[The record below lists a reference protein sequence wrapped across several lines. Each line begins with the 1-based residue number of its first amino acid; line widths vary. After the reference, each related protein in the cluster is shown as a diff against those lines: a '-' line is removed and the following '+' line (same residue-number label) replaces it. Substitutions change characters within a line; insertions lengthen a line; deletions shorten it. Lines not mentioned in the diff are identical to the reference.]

1 MSMDIS
7 DFYQTFFDEADE
19 LLADME
25 QHLLVL
31 QPEAPDAEQ
40 LNAIF
45 RAAHSIKGGAG
56 TFGFSVLQET
66 THLMENLLDEARRGE
81 MQLNTD
87 IINLFLET
95 KDIMQEQLDAYK
107 QSQEPDA
114 ASFDYICQ
122 ALRQLA
128 LEAKGE
134 TPSAVTR
141 LSVVAKSEPQ
151 DEQSRNQLPRRII
164 LSRLKA
170 GEVDLLEEELGH
182 LTTLTDVVKGVDSL
196 SAILPGDIAEDDITA
211 VLCFVIEA
219 DQITFETVEVSPKIS
234 TPPVLK
240 LAAEQAP
247 TGRVEREKTT
257 RSSESTSIRVAV
269 EKVDQLIN
277 LVGELVITQSM
288 LAQRSS
294 ELDPVNHGDLITS
307 MGQLQRNARDLQES
321 VMSIRM
327 MPMEYV
333 FSRYPRLVRDLAGK
347 LGKQVELTLVGS
359 STELDKSLIERIIDP
374 LTHLVRNSL
383 DHGIE
388 LPEKRL
394 AAGKNSVGNLILSAE
409 HQGGNICIEVTDD
422 GAGLNRERIL
432 AKAASQGL
440 TVSENMSDDEVA
452 MLIFAPG
459 FSTAEQVTDVS
470 GRGVGMDVVKR
481 NIQEMGGHVEIQSK
495 QGTGTTIRILLPLT
509 LAILDGMSVRVADE
523 VFILPLNA
531 VMESLQP
538 REAINF
544 MVITK
549 GAGRIAE
556 VGARFVLDGMPGKQM
571 AIDADLN
578 AGLIGEDEAKKR
590 RSEVTQ
596 EADFYGSMDG
606 ASKFVRGD
614 AIAGILIMV
623 INVVGGL
630 LVGVL
635 QHGMSMGHAAESYTL
650 LTIGDGLVA
659 QIPAL
664 VISTAAGV
672 IVTRVSTDQDVGE
685 QMVNQ
690 LFSNPSVML
699 LSAAVL
705 GLLGLVPGMPN
716 LVFLLFTAGLLGLA
730 WWIRGREQKAP
741 AEPKPVKMA
750 ENNAVVEATWN
761 DVQLEDS
768 LGMEVGYRLSPMVD
782 FQQDGELLGRIRS
795 IRKKFAQEMGFLPP
809 VVHIRDNMDL
819 QPARYRILMKGVEIG
834 SGDAYPGRWLAINPG
849 TAAGT
854 LPGEATVDP
863 AFGLNAI
870 WIESA
875 LKEQAQIQGYTVVEA
890 STVVATHLNHLISQ
904 HAAELFGRQEA
915 QQLLDRVAQ
924 EMPKLTEDLVPGV
937 VTLTTLHKVLQN
949 LLDEKVPI
957 RDMRTILETL
967 AEHAPI
973 QSDPHELTAVVR
985 VALGRAITQQ
995 WFPGKDEVHVI
1006 GLDTPLERL
1015 LLQALQGGGGLEPG
1029 LADRLL
1035 AQTQEALSRQEMVGA
1050 PPVLLVNHALRPL
1063 LSRFLRRSLPQL
1075 VVLSNLELS
1084 DNRHIRMTATIGGK

>member
-134 TPSAVTR
+134 TPCAVTR

-151 DEQSRNQLPRRII
+151 DEQSRSQSPRRII

-182 LTTLTDVVKGVDSL
+182 LTTLTDVVKGADSL

-257 RSSESTSIRVAV
+257 RSNESTSIRVAV

-538 REAINF
+538 READLHPLAGGERVLEVRGEYLPIVELWKVFNVAGAKTEATQGIV
-544 MVITK
+544 VILQS
-549 GAGRIAE
+549 GGRRYALL
-556 VGARFVLDGMPGKQM
+556 VDQ
-571 AIDADLN
+571 
-578 AGLIGEDEAKKR
+578 LIGQHQVVVKNLESNYRK
-590 RSEVTQ
+590 VP
-596 EADFYGSMDG
+596 
-606 ASKFVRGD
+606 
-614 AIAGILIMV
+614 GI
-623 INVVGGL
+623 
-630 LVGVL
+630 
-635 QHGMSMGHAAESYTL
+635 SAA
-650 LTIGDGLVA
+650 TILGDGSVA
-659 QIPAL
+659 LIVDVSAL
-664 VISTAAGV
+664 QAINREQRMANTAA
-672 IVTRVSTDQDVGE
+672 
-685 QMVNQ
+685 
-690 LFSNPSVML
+690 
-699 LSAAVL
+699 
-705 GLLGLVPGMPN
+705 
-716 LVFLLFTAGLLGLA
+716 
-730 WWIRGREQKAP
+730 
-741 AEPKPVKMA
+741 
-750 ENNAVVEATWN
+750 
-761 DVQLEDS
+761 
-768 LGMEVGYRLSPMVD
+768 
-782 FQQDGELLGRIRS
+782 
-795 IRKKFAQEMGFLPP
+795 
-809 VVHIRDNMDL
+809 
-819 QPARYRILMKGVEIG
+819 
-834 SGDAYPGRWLAINPG
+834 
-849 TAAGT
+849 
-854 LPGEATVDP
+854 
-863 AFGLNAI
+863 
-870 WIESA
+870 
-875 LKEQAQIQGYTVVEA
+875 
-890 STVVATHLNHLISQ
+890 
-904 HAAELFGRQEA
+904 
-915 QQLLDRVAQ
+915 
-924 EMPKLTEDLVPGV
+924 
-937 VTLTTLHKVLQN
+937 
-949 LLDEKVPI
+949 
-957 RDMRTILETL
+957 
-967 AEHAPI
+967 
-973 QSDPHELTAVVR
+973 
-985 VALGRAITQQ
+985 
-995 WFPGKDEVHVI
+995 
-1006 GLDTPLERL
+1006 
-1015 LLQALQGGGGLEPG
+1015 
-1029 LADRLL
+1029 
-1035 AQTQEALSRQEMVGA
+1035 
-1050 PPVLLVNHALRPL
+1050 
-1063 LSRFLRRSLPQL
+1063 
-1075 VVLSNLELS
+1075 
-1084 DNRHIRMTATIGGK
+1084 

>member
-25 QHLLVL
+25 QHLLIL

-114 ASFDYICQ
+114 TSFDYICQ

-128 LEAKGE
+128 LEAKDE

-151 DEQSRNQLPRRII
+151 DEQSRSQSPRRII

-182 LTTLTDVVKGVDSL
+182 LTTLTDVVKGTDSL

-538 REAINF
+538 READLHPLAGGERVLEVRGEYLPIVELWKVFNVAGAKTEATQGIV
-544 MVITK
+544 VILQS
-549 GAGRIAE
+549 GGRRYALL
-556 VGARFVLDGMPGKQM
+556 VDQ
-571 AIDADLN
+571 
-578 AGLIGEDEAKKR
+578 LIGQHQVVVKNLESNYRK
-590 RSEVTQ
+590 VP
-596 EADFYGSMDG
+596 
-606 ASKFVRGD
+606 
-614 AIAGILIMV
+614 GI
-623 INVVGGL
+623 
-630 LVGVL
+630 
-635 QHGMSMGHAAESYTL
+635 SAA
-650 LTIGDGLVA
+650 TILGDGSVA
-659 QIPAL
+659 LIVDVSAL
-664 VISTAAGV
+664 QAINREQRMANTAA
-672 IVTRVSTDQDVGE
+672 
-685 QMVNQ
+685 
-690 LFSNPSVML
+690 
-699 LSAAVL
+699 
-705 GLLGLVPGMPN
+705 
-716 LVFLLFTAGLLGLA
+716 
-730 WWIRGREQKAP
+730 
-741 AEPKPVKMA
+741 
-750 ENNAVVEATWN
+750 
-761 DVQLEDS
+761 
-768 LGMEVGYRLSPMVD
+768 
-782 FQQDGELLGRIRS
+782 
-795 IRKKFAQEMGFLPP
+795 
-809 VVHIRDNMDL
+809 
-819 QPARYRILMKGVEIG
+819 
-834 SGDAYPGRWLAINPG
+834 
-849 TAAGT
+849 
-854 LPGEATVDP
+854 
-863 AFGLNAI
+863 
-870 WIESA
+870 
-875 LKEQAQIQGYTVVEA
+875 
-890 STVVATHLNHLISQ
+890 
-904 HAAELFGRQEA
+904 
-915 QQLLDRVAQ
+915 
-924 EMPKLTEDLVPGV
+924 
-937 VTLTTLHKVLQN
+937 
-949 LLDEKVPI
+949 
-957 RDMRTILETL
+957 
-967 AEHAPI
+967 
-973 QSDPHELTAVVR
+973 
-985 VALGRAITQQ
+985 
-995 WFPGKDEVHVI
+995 
-1006 GLDTPLERL
+1006 
-1015 LLQALQGGGGLEPG
+1015 
-1029 LADRLL
+1029 
-1035 AQTQEALSRQEMVGA
+1035 
-1050 PPVLLVNHALRPL
+1050 
-1063 LSRFLRRSLPQL
+1063 
-1075 VVLSNLELS
+1075 
-1084 DNRHIRMTATIGGK
+1084 